1 MAKLNNSKRLFAG
14 MLVYF
19 AEEVASSSDLVTK
32 PAADNAAWK
41 EVGCVSVCKHNPKVF
56 EQEFSC
62 PDPVRG
68 WVDKKESHTLADM
81 FDLTMEEVSELYH
94 RLAMGVAAALV
105 VGTAQTPFAKS
116 NRMVRGWIKF
126 QKREHGGSDRDR
138 NDLFCEVRLKEDPAT
153 EKKSQV
159 PVFELYVLH
168 STLNSY
174 VLTQ

>member
-14 MLVYF
+14 MLVFF
-19 AEEVASSSDLVTK
+19 AEEVAATSDLVTK

-41 EVGCVSVCKHNPKVF
+41 EVGCVSVCKHVPKQF
-56 EQEFSC
+56 EQEYSC
-62 PDPVRG
+62 PDPARG
-68 WVDKKESHTLADM
+68 WIDRKEVFTVADM
-81 FDLTMEEVSELYH
+81 FELTTEEVSELYH
-94 RLAMGVAAALV
+94 RLAMGVEAALV
-105 VGTAQTPFAKS
+105 VNTPQTPFAQTE
-116 NRMVRGWIKF
+116 RMVRGWVKF

-138 NDLFCEVRLKEDPAT
+138 NDLFCEIRLKEDPAT

-159 PVFELYVLH
+159 PQLELFVLH